1 MIQHHPISRDI
12 RHFPELFRQM
22 NMTCDLWIM
31 VLDKGYDSEPVHQM
45 IRGNDVLSMIRA
57 RNIHYLISRT
67 KGRYR
72 KLMRREFDESLY
84 HQRNKCETIF
94 SVMKRKFGSE
104 IKSYHDS
111 MKEKEL
117 LYRVLAYNCHRMCM
131 ISAVLWMI
139 SREPEYRT
147 QNHELTQR
155 KYKKM
160 KIKSQM
166 F

>member
-1 MIQHHPISRDI
+1 MQ
-12 RHFPELFRQM
+12 
-22 NMTCDLWIM
+22 
-31 VLDKGYDSEPVHQM
+31 GGDSQ
-45 IRGNDVLSMIRA
+45 
-57 RNIHYLISRT
+57 RT
-67 KGRYR
+67 
-72 KLMRREFDESLY
+72 
-84 HQRNKCETIF
+84 
-94 SVMKRKFGSE
+94 
-104 IKSYHDS
+104 
-111 MKEKEL
+111 KEL

-131 ISAVLWMI
+131 ISTVLWMI